1 MDSTQA
7 GKVPHGPLATLR
19 SAVTDGVDRYRALR
33 EAPEAAR
40 LLATAALSYIGDRF
54 NTIALIALAFE
65 LGNSALGVGGMMALL
80 ALPRLVVQ
88 APAGV
93 LVDRFPGKRLLIV
106 SQLLM
111 AIIAGSFALLAIVP
125 SLWLLYGLTLAMGIV
140 RTVDIPAFEVRL
152 MALTSPE
159 RRGTA
164 NSVHM
169 LAMTGGE
176 IIGPLLGGVVLALT
190 GATPLFLINALSF
203 LIVARMIAS
212 LPARVAAAE
221 PDPEPVAADE
231 TDASV
236 TAPAL
241 GYRTLLARSD
251 VRLYVAALTASC
263 VLLLGAIPL
272 YITRALD
279 LGLGEGGVGLFYAT
293 MGVGSLIGGVLAG
306 TGTYSSTRAFAISAL
321 AAMIGAVCMIA
332 FGAAGSLVLALLAL
346 AVYGMIGDVEEIS
359 ALTYFQN
366 TLPEGVFGRF
376 FALFLMCTGVGGVVG
391 ALGGPALAEAF
402 GTGVAL
408 TILAVPVL
416 VLAALFGIR
425 EGGLRLAL
433 PPFAPVLEP
442 EVVGHGL
449 FGVPSPSDLIPDRAA
464 GGALHQPRLHRLV

>member
-1 MDSTQA
+1 MTATPSEGGA
-7 GKVPHGPLATLR
+7 ARGPLATVR
-19 SAVTDGVDRYRALR
+19 SAVRDGVDRYKALR
-33 EAPEAAR
+33 EAPEAGR

-65 LGNSALGVGGMMALL
+65 LGDSALGVGGMMALL
-80 ALPRLVVQ
+80 ALPRLIVQ

-93 LVDRFPGKRLLIV
+93 LVDRFPGKRLLLL
-106 SQLLM
+106 SQLAM
-111 AIIAGSFALLAIVP
+111 AALAGSFALLAIWP
-125 SLWLLYGLTLAMGIV
+125 SLWLLYGLTLAMGVV

-152 MALTSPE
+152 MALTPPE

-190 GATPLFLINALSF
+190 GATPLFIINALSF
-203 LIVARMIAS
+203 LVVARMIAS
-212 LPARVAAAE
+212 LPERVAAAQPAAA
-221 PDPEPVAADE
+221 PDDSDESVA
-231 TDASV
+231 
-236 TAPAL
+236 APAL
-241 GYRTLLARSD
+241 GYRSLLRRSE
-251 VRLYVAALTASC
+251 VRLYVATLTASC
-263 VLLLGAIPL
+263 ILLLGAIPL

-293 MGVGSLIGGVLAG
+293 MGIGSLIGGVLAG

-332 FGAAGSLVLALLAL
+332 FGAAGSLLLAL
-346 AVYGMIGDVEEIS
+346 PALVVYGMIGDIEEIS

-366 TLPEGVFGRF
+366 KLPEGVFGRF
-376 FALFLMCTGVGGVVG
+376 FSLFLMCTGVGGVVG

-408 TILAVPVL
+408 SVLAIPVI

-425 EGGLRLAL
+425 EGGLRLAM

-442 EVVGHGL
+442 EVAGHGM
-449 FGVPSPSDLIPDRAA
+449 FGVPSPSDLIPDNAV
-464 GGALHQPRLHRLV
+464 GGALLQPRLHRLV